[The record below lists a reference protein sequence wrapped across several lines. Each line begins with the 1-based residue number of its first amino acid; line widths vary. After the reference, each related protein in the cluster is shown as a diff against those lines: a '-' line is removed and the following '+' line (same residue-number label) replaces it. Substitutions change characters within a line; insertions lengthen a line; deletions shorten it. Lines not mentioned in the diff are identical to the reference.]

1 MSTISR
7 LKDRQLLGVA
17 RTASKKEIKKRY
29 IELCKKYHPDV
40 ANNNDGTI
48 DIRDITAAYRRLT
61 GRESYFASNRP
72 GGSWEDRPPEAQR
85 GASPEEQQQWSKWSL
100 FTGIAL
106 VTTIIAY
113 SRFEPEKND
122 IVKLDSTKYQSTW
135 QRQQKLQE
143 ELQQQQHQ
151 ANGTSYRQW
160 RKT

>member
-17 RTASKKEIKKRY
+17 QTASKKEIKRRY

-40 ANNNDGTI
+40 ANNNDTAV

-61 GRESYFASNRP
+61 GKESYFASNRP
-72 GGSWEDRPPEAQR
+72 GGAWEDRPAEAQR
-85 GASPEEQQQWSKWSL
+85 GASTEDQQRWSKWSL
-100 FTGIAL
+100 FTGIAM

-113 SRFEPEKND
+113 SRFEPRKND
-122 IVKLDSTKYQSTW
+122 IVNLHATKYHSTW
-135 QRQQKLQE
+135 QQQQKLQE
-143 ELQQQQHQ
+143 SLQQQQQ

-160 RKT
+160 RKA